1 MVTDSAESTA
11 DATVSGVSGT
21 TADDVPDSDADVPDS
36 DADVPD
42 SDADVPDSDAD
53 VPDGDAEGTDDTGSG
68 PDARSV
74 TVPTRVYKSVTVF
87 STLFAVVTVVG
98 GFIALD
104 VATERASV
112 SLAEADPL
120 LALAGLA
127 LIVLG
132 AVTYAFST
140 RFQAEE
146 MGNAKDDDDEQSNN
160 G

>member
-42 SDADVPDSDAD
+42 SDADVPDS
-53 VPDGDAEGTDDTGSG
+53 DAEGTDDTGSG

>member
-42 SDADVPDSDAD
+42 GDAD

>member
-1 MVTDSAESTA
+1 MATDTA
-11 DATVSGVSGT
+11 
-21 TADDVPDSDADVPDS
+21 
-36 DADVPD
+36 
-42 SDADVPDSDAD
+42 
-53 VPDGDAEGTDDTGSG
+53 DGDAGDAPTAGTDAADSPAADSSDSTTESDTSG

-98 GFIALD
+98 GFVVLD
-104 VATERASV
+104 AATKRASV
-112 SLAEADPL
+112 SLAEADPV
-120 LALAGLA
+120 LALAGIG
-127 LIVLG
+127 LIVIG

-146 MGNAKDDDDEQSNN
+146 MGNAKDDDDEPSNN

>member
-1 MVTDSAESTA
+1 MATDTADGDAGDAPAAGTDAAESPAADSSDSTA
-11 DATVSGVSGT
+11 D
-21 TADDVPDSDADVPDS
+21 SD
-36 DADVPD
+36 
-42 SDADVPDSDAD
+42 
-53 VPDGDAEGTDDTGSG
+53 TSG

-74 TVPTRVYKSVTVF
+74 RVPTRVYKSVTVF

-98 GFIALD
+98 GFVVLD
-104 VATERASV
+104 AATKRASV
-112 SLAEADPL
+112 SLAEADPV
-120 LALAGLA
+120 LALVGIG

-146 MGNAKDDDDEQSNN
+146 MGNAKDDDDEPSNN

>member
-1 MVTDSAESTA
+1 MATDSAEGTTEVATTA
-11 DATVSGVSGT
+11 DGADDDATAGTATDDATVSGT
-21 TADDVPDSDADVPDS
+21 TVDDAPDESSADA
-36 DADVPD
+36 A
-42 SDADVPDSDAD
+42 
-53 VPDGDAEGTDDTGSG
+53 SG

-98 GFIALD
+98 GFIVLD
-104 VATERASV
+104 AATNRASV
-112 SLAEADPL
+112 SLAEADPV
-120 LALAGLA
+120 LALAGVG

-146 MGNAKDDDDEQSNN
+146 MGNAKDDDDEPSNN